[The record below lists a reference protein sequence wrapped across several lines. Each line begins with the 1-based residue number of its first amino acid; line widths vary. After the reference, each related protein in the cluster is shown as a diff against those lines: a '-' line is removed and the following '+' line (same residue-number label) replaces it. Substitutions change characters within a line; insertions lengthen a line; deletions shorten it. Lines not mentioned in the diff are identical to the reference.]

1 MDRNPKRSAH
11 IKRGRTSAREKRLY
25 EIIDNNLPVKP
36 SVSLIVAA
44 MAVMFILFATACFSA
59 VIFGSSSEKLTEA
72 REHAGMT
79 DAHYAAETT
88 AADILASLAADNGA
102 SLTDENGELKYGSDA
117 GEIPISHNGGVYS
130 LSVPIAA
137 ASDAGKDAASDS
149 PQEGMTSGGST
160 QEGMTS
166 GSSTSAGA
174 KESLHV
180 VARITEGTITLIE
193 WYVED
198 L

>member
-1 MDRNPKRSAH
+1 MDRNPKRSTH
-11 IKRGRTSAREKRLY
+11 IKRGRTSAREKRIY

-44 MAVMFILFATACFSA
+44 IAVMFILFATACFSA
-59 VIFGSSSEKLTEA
+59 IIFGSSSEKLTEA

-130 LSVPIAA
+130 FSVPIAA
-137 ASDAGKDAASDS
+137 VSDAGEDAASGS
-149 PQEGMTSGGST
+149 P

-166 GSSTSAGA
+166 GSSTSAGT